1 MLMKRNDSLLLVID
15 VQERLVT
22 AMDSPREVI
31 NTCAKLV
38 SIAQKLSIPFLI
50 TEQYPKGLGSTII
63 DVRQVAGDKAT
74 YLDKLEF
81 SCVRNAEIMERI
93 KASGKKQIIIAGV
106 ETHICV
112 LQTALELKELGYEVF
127 VVSNATSSR
136 KNVQHVFALQRLNHN
151 GIDVVTY
158 EMVAFEKV
166 ESQRHRRRYL

>member
-63 DVRQVAGDKAT
+63 DVRQVAGDKAI
-74 YLDKLEF
+74 YIDKLEF

-93 KASGKKQIIIAGV
+93 KASNRSMAS
-106 ETHICV
+106 CV
-112 LQTALELKELGYEVF
+112 STLVKPASF
-127 VVSNATSSR
+127 S
-136 KNVQHVFALQRLNHN
+136 F
-151 GIDVVTY
+151 
-158 EMVAFEKV
+158 
-166 ESQRHRRRYL
+166 